1 MSAFDKDAWTLR
13 AVARGAYRVERSG
26 KVFRRKVSA
35 GTPLAAPR
43 AFWVPQVMTTHER
56 TGRVFF
62 NMRFEGVMKSV
73 LLNRVVALVHI
84 PNPENLPEVNHRF
97 GNLQHNA
104 ADDLEW
110 ASRVEQEKH
119 AFAHGLKA
127 NRGSSNANAKLTA
140 AMVLEMRASPAP
152 HREIARAFHVS
163 LSTVRSV
170 MNRVT
175 WKHI

>member
-1 MSAFDKDAWTLR
+1 MTDKDLWILR
-13 AVARGAYRVERSG
+13 AVARGAYRVDRDG
-26 KVFRRKVSA
+26 KVYRRKTLVKA
-35 GTPLAAPR
+35 PGEAPR

-62 NMRFEGVMKSV
+62 NMRFQGVMKSV
-73 LLNRVVALVHI
+73 LLNRVVGLVHI
-84 PNPENLPEVNHRF
+84 PNPDNLPEVNHKF

-140 AMVLEMRASPAP
+140 AQVLEIRASPAS
-152 HREIARAFHVS
+152 HREIARAFAVT

-170 MNRVT
+170 INRTT
-175 WKHI
+175 WQHI